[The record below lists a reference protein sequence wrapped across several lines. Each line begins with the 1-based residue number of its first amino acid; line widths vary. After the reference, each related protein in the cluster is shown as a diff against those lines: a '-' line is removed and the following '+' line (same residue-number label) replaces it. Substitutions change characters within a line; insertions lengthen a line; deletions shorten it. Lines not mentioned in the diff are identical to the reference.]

1 MAPYKPADEI
11 VPHPDE
17 DIRVWMTEHGPALR
31 RYFLKKVGPNE
42 ADDLVQEVFLSLQVR
57 GSEGRIE
64 NVQGYLFR
72 MAATALWMS
81 VRTFSLAK
89 LEKVGIEHLRRWAP
103 LLLPLEDVG
112 HLRQDVRSGGSGRHA
127 VVSRALTAAVFVL
140 TAVPAAGCAG
150 TRTRT
155 PRSRCPPP

>member
-72 MAATALWMS
+72 MAATALIRRRERRKWDWPNHEILDE
-81 VRTFSLAK
+81 T
-89 LEKVGIEHLRRWAP
+89 LEIFLHRFEEMTYVAIAARMKTTVKAVDHLI
-103 LLLPLEDVG
+103 
-112 HLRQDVRSGGSGRHA
+112 Q
-127 VVSRALTAAVFVL
+127 RALKRILEARDQAQ
-140 TAVPAAGCAG
+140 
-150 TRTRT
+150 
-155 PRSRCPPP
+155 